1 MTKTNEREFS
11 EPAYWQQLLATLLLS
26 LAAVGSAFSAWQSSR
41 WGGVQA
47 VHFASASASRVEAVR
62 AFGNANVQMSYDANT
77 FVQLVLSSQ
86 MGEQRVARLVG
97 ERFLRKEFRPFA
109 EEWLA
114 MKPLENPDAPPTPFE
129 LKSYTNAQHQ
139 EGLELERTA
148 MRYTEEA
155 KRANQ
160 HSDDYILATV
170 FFALGLFFG
179 GLSTKL
185 RNQRLVT
192 VLLVFGVLGSLLG
205 LRQLLVLP
213 FH

>member
-1 MTKTNEREFS
+1 MATHERHS
-11 EPAYWQQLLATLLLS
+11 LEPAYWQQLLATLLLS

-41 WGGVQA
+41 WGGVQS
-47 VHFASASASRVEAVR
+47 VHFASASAARVEAIR
-62 AFGNANVQMSYDANT
+62 AFSNASVQMSYDANT
-77 FVQLVLSSQ
+77 FVQLVLTALQ
-86 MGEQRVARLVG
+86 GEEQLARMVG

-114 MKPLENPDAPPTPFE
+114 LKPLKNPDAPPTPFE
-129 LKSYTNAQHQ
+129 LKSFSNAQYQ
-139 EGLELERTA
+139 EGLRLEQRA
-148 MRYTEEA
+148 EQQTEEA

-160 HSDDYILATV
+160 NSDDFILSTV
-170 FFALGLFFG
+170 YFALGLFFG
-179 GLSTKL
+179 GLATKL

-205 LRQLLVLP
+205 LRQVLLLP